1 MSTEHGTSHAHP
13 VPLKYLLGVWA
24 ILIILTWATVSVAG
38 LHLKGSLGIFA
49 AMGIAAVKSVFVA
62 LIFMHLLWDKAVN
75 SLILVS
81 SLLIVFLFIG
91 LLLLDT
97 NAYHSEL
104 IPGYAPTVTGTDPL
118 SAAAADPGAGLTGIA
133 RGEYLFTSTCVVCH
147 GKNAEGNQQLNAPA
161 LHHQSAWYLA
171 AQLTKFRAGQRG
183 TQPEDITGA
192 QMRPMA
198 LSLPDDQ
205 AVQDVAEYI
214 SSLQAPKPPL
224 TFDGDVA
231 AGKALFNTLCVAC
244 HGADGMGNPTLQ
256 SPALVGQHDWYMLT
270 QLGHFRKDLR
280 GYSTQDLTGMQMKAM
295 ASTIPSDDM
304 VKNVVSYVARMG
316 R

>member
-1 MSTEHGTSHAHP
+1 MSTEHGSNHAHP

-24 ILIILTWATVSVAG
+24 VLIFLTWATVSVAG

-75 SLILVS
+75 SLILAS
-81 SLLIVFLFIG
+81 SLLFVFLFIAFA
-91 LLLLDT
+91 LLDT
-97 NAYHSEL
+97 SEYHPDL
-104 IPGYAPTVTGTDPL
+104 IPGYAPQITGTDPL
-118 SAAAADPGAGLTGIA
+118 TPASSDPGANLTGVA
-133 RGEYLFTSTCVVCH
+133 RGEYLFNTVCVTCH
-147 GKNAEGNQQLNAPA
+147 GQHAEGNQALNAPA
-161 LHHQSAWYLA
+161 LHHQSTWYLA
-171 AQLTKFRAGQRG
+171 SQLTKFRSGLRG
-183 TQPEDITGA
+183 TQPEDVTGA

-198 LSLPDDQ
+198 LALPDDQ

-214 SSLQAPKPPL
+214 SSLEAPMPAL

-231 AGKALFNTLCVAC
+231 AGKALFNTVCVAC
-244 HGADGMGNPTLQ
+244 HGTDGLGNPTLQ

-280 GYSTQDLTGMQMKAM
+280 GYSQQDLTGMQMKAM
-295 ASTIPSDDM
+295 ASTIPGDDM
-304 VKNVVSYVARMG
+304 VKNVVAYAARLG